1 MGSNPSAL
9 APASF
14 SSTRR
19 LSLWAR
25 WLIAGPLTIVTA
37 ILVMAGAP
45 TWLPEGPG
53 GVDHIAFPILL
64 FPAIWA
70 GLFLYALMESRQW
83 RSFTLMLVLCVLNAI
98 PVIGALRNMASTA

>member
-1 MGSNPSAL
+1 MGIN
-9 APASF
+9 ASIIE
-14 SSTRR
+14 SSDGKSSRG
-19 LSLWAR
+19 SLWAR
-25 WLIAGPLTIVTA
+25 WLIAGPVTIVTA

-70 GLFLYALMESRQW
+70 GLFLYALLESRQW
-83 RSFTLMLVLCVLNAI
+83 RSFTLMLALCVLNAI
-98 PVIGALRNMASTA
+98 PVVSAVRTMTSAG

>member
-1 MGSNPSAL
+1 MGSNVSTTESAEG
-9 APASF
+9 SVI
-14 SSTRR
+14 RG
-19 LSLWAR
+19 SLWAR

-83 RSFTLMLVLCVLNAI
+83 RSFTLMLALCVLNAI
-98 PVIGALRNMASTA
+98 PVVSAIRHMTSAS